1 VFIQICERNNAPI
14 GAPLGRVAWR
24 SFDPSLFFSGSV
36 RRSRGEAK
44 GRMLI
49 RTPDRWFYAECP
61 HYDAEARVQT
71 GLPAYVLVRSSVSTR
86 ALDFPPKLL

>member
-14 GAPLGRVAWR
+14 STPLGRVAWR
-24 SFDPSLFFSGSV
+24 SFDPSPFFSGSV
-36 RRSRGEAK
+36 RRSRGEAT

-71 GLPAYVLVRSSVSTR
+71 GSAYVLVRSSVLTR